1 MRDKRMGKKDSEGNE
16 LKRGK
21 EARGWV
27 GVVRGE
33 HSLFG
38 LFISYCTI
46 NVP

>member
-33 HSLFG
+33 EERG
-38 LFISYCTI
+38 LWFEG
-46 NVP
+46 VA